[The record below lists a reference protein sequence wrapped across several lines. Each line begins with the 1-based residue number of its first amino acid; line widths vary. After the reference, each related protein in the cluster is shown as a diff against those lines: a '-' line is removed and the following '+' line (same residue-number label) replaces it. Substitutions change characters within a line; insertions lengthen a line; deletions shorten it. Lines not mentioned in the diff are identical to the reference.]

1 MKALTLSFDRCG
13 QRIHGAADVEYF
25 GGYWAVVKECP
36 LNVQWAE
43 YGATGNGTTDVWLP

>member
-1 MKALTLSFDRCG
+1 MIINPPALAVSDASG
-13 QRIHGAADVEYF
+13 HGTAD
-25 GGYWAVVKECP
+25 WAVVKECP